1 MGIPQEVEAEADDG
15 GSNWLWNDGRGWRIE
30 PGTMAKRKQPW
41 GKTPWTVSFRSQT
54 TALPDHVD
62 FAVVGGG
69 FTGLS
74 AAAWLARLEPKKS
87 VLLLEAAL
95 VGNGASGRTGGM
107 VLAQSA
113 AGDLRG
119 LGNVLAGYRRILHG
133 LGVQADLDL
142 PGVWEVARSEKSM
155 EGKKV
160 GPLKRSP
167 IDWNDSGRVRAVG
180 KVPGGTVDPGK
191 VVSGLAQAAVK
202 FGARII
208 EGAEV
213 LKIEYS
219 DPLRLHVRPKVK
231 GRTKEQI
238 VTARKVLLATNAG
251 SLDLAA
257 KLYEAKESAEP
268 KLTFAVATARLTTKQ
283 IDALGMNSGEPFY
296 TVDFPYLWGRK
307 LKNGGM
313 IFGSGL
319 VPAFGRTL
327 RDGARMRPSAASRA
341 KEVWSGLEKFD
352 VRHGEAA
359 ERLRSLEKRVRRLHP
374 ALKQV
379 RFTHRWGGPILI
391 TNNFVPTFR
400 RHPKSGNVLVLG
412 GFSGHGVAL
421 SVYLGHWAAQVFLC
435 RRDVPRWTSS

>member
-1 MGIPQEVEAEADDG
+1 MGIPQEVEAEANDG
-15 GSNWLWNDGRGWRIE
+15 RSNWLWNYGHGWRIE
-30 PGTMAKRKQPW
+30 PGTMAKRKQNW
-41 GKTPWTVSFRSQT
+41 GKTPWAVSFRSQT
-54 TALPDHVD
+54 AALPKHVD
-62 FAVVGGG
+62 FVVVGGG

-74 AAAWLARLEPKKS
+74 AAAWLARLAPKKS

-119 LGNVLAGYRRILHG
+119 LGNVLRGYRRILNG

-142 PGVWEVARSEKSM
+142 PGVWEVARGEKSM

-160 GPLKRSP
+160 RPLKRSP
-167 IDWNDSGRVRAVG
+167 IDWSDSGRVRAVG

-202 FGARII
+202 FGAQIA

-213 LKIEYS
+213 STIEYS
-219 DPLRLHVRPKVK
+219 DPLRLHVRPK
-231 GRTKEQI
+231 GRGRRKEQI

-251 SLDLAA
+251 SLELAG
-257 KLYEAKESAEP
+257 KDYEAKESAEP
-268 KLTFAVATARLTTKQ
+268 KLTFALATAPLTTKQ
-283 IDALGMNSGEPFY
+283 IDALGMNSDQPFY

-319 VPAFGRTL
+319 VPAFGETL
-327 RDGARMRPSAASRA
+327 RDGPRMHRSMASRV

-359 ERLRSLEKRVRRLHP
+359 ERLRSLEERVRRLHS
-374 ALKQV
+374 ALEQV
-379 RFTHRWGGPILI
+379 RITHRWGGPILI
-391 TNNFVPTFR
+391 TKNFVPTFR
-400 RHPKSGNVLVLG
+400 RHAKSGNVLVLG

-421 SVYLGHWAAQVFLC
+421 SVYLGHWAAQVLLC
-435 RRDVPRWTSS
+435 RRDVPRWPSS